1 MTVSIGH
8 GTGLA
13 SSIEAHTVY
22 GIPLVPMTNL
32 NPFNR
37 PCRLCGDIL
46 CPRRR
51 PWVHTRTCRLLGL
64 DP

>member
-1 MTVSIGH
+1 MSIGH

-13 SSIEAHTVY
+13 SSIEGYTVHA
-22 GIPLVPMTNL
+22 IPLVPMTNL

-37 PCRLCGDIL
+37 PCQLCEDIL
-46 CPRRR
+46 CLRRL
-51 PWVHTRTCRLLGL
+51 PSVHTRTCRLLGL